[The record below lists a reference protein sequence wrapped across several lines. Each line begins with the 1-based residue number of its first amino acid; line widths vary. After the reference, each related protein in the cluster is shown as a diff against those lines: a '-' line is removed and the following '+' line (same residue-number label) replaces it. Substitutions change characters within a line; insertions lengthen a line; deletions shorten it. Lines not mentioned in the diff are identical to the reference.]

1 MDLRQTQKF
10 VQKLALTPQ
19 MKQSLRI
26 LQMPLLELKDYI
38 EKEMEENPVIE
49 KEIKES
55 SEIPSL
61 EESFLDTASHNEY
74 QQYPIGDYANELNRI
89 KSYRQNSITKE
100 KTLQEILL
108 QQLRMR
114 KLSDKE
120 YITGEFIIHYI
131 DENGY
136 LTLPVEEI
144 ISFLNNKNK
153 QLNERITRE
162 DVENALSIIQS
173 MEPAGIGARN
183 LKECLIIQLKAKNK
197 TNTLAYKIVEKYLSD
212 VARNKIR
219 VIARKLKVR
228 LDKVKSAV
236 KEISKLEPKPGRLYS
251 FGGES
256 RMHHD
261 YPDVIIEKN
270 KADYEII
277 INNPEAIGFKINP
290 LYKNIIKS
298 GKVPPET
305 KKYIRE
311 KIKSALNLKKALSQ
325 RDSTLRSVA
334 KCILD
339 IQKDFFD
346 HGDTTL
352 LKPLTLKDVARMVKR
367 NESTVSRVVNRKYVK
382 TSHGIF
388 KLNYFFGKPIKTN
401 MGIHLSRESIKTYIY
416 DIINEEDKKHPLND
430 TEISKL
436 LRKERL
442 NIARRTAAK
451 YREEL
456 GIPPASKRRTAK
468 KNNK

>member
-1 MDLRQTQKF
+1 MDLKQTQKF

-26 LQMPLLELKDYI
+26 LQMPLLELKDNI

-55 SEIPSL
+55 SDISSL
-61 EESFLDTASHNEY
+61 EESFLDTTSHNEY

-89 KSYRQNSITKE
+89 KNYHQNSITKE

-136 LTLPVEEI
+136 LTLPTEEI

-153 QLNERITRE
+153 QLNEGITRE
-162 DVENALSIIQS
+162 GVENALSIIQS

-251 FGGES
+251 FQGES

-270 KADYEII
+270 
-277 INNPEAIGFKINP
+277 
-290 LYKNIIKS
+290 
-298 GKVPPET
+298 
-305 KKYIRE
+305 
-311 KIKSALNLKKALSQ
+311 
-325 RDSTLRSVA
+325 
-334 KCILD
+334 
-339 IQKDFFD
+339 
-346 HGDTTL
+346 
-352 LKPLTLKDVARMVKR
+352 
-367 NESTVSRVVNRKYVK
+367 
-382 TSHGIF
+382 
-388 KLNYFFGKPIKTN
+388 
-401 MGIHLSRESIKTYIY
+401 
-416 DIINEEDKKHPLND
+416 
-430 TEISKL
+430 
-436 LRKERL
+436 
-442 NIARRTAAK
+442 
-451 YREEL
+451 
-456 GIPPASKRRTAK
+456 
-468 KNNK
+468 